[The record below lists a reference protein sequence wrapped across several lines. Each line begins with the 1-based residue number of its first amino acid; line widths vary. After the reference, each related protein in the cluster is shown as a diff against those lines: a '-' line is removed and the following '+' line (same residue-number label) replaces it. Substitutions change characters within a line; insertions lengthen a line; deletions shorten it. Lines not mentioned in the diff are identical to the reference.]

1 MTPNEITTVLSQKAG
16 KAFDL
21 PFKLIL
27 MEKVKALRSL
37 LLKQTLEKTPADRK
51 FFKSTIYLKLTEA
64 NSVPCSVP
72 INCKVY
78 VSDKL
83 PTPLR
88 ANSILFDYVGA
99 VDAHNPFKETHP
111 GMVQFVNSGKYSK
124 SSVPF
129 MYSDNRLFVLQ
140 SVPMIRVDFIA
151 DDPMEL
157 VSFQC
162 TTDEDTCDVWNTE
175 YPLSKEI
182 LALILQMITEELKI
196 LDSQEDTIPVNPV
209 NDVQL

>member
-16 KAFDL
+16 KVFDL

-37 LLKQTLEKTPADRK
+37 LMKQTLEKTPADRK
-51 FFKSTIYLKLTEA
+51 FFRSTIYLKLTET
-64 NSVPCSVP
+64 NSVPCAVP
-72 INCKVY
+72 VNCKVY
-78 VSDKL
+78 VTDKL

-111 GMVQFVNSGKYSK
+111 GMIQFVNSGKYSK
-124 SSVPF
+124 NLVPF
-129 MYSDNRLFVLQ
+129 LYSDNRIFLLEN
-140 SVPMIRVDFIA
+140 VPMIRVDLIP

-157 VSFQC
+157 ADFKC
-162 TTDEDTCDVWNTE
+162 TTDEDNCDVWNTE

-182 LALILQMITEELKI
+182 LALILQMITEELKS

-209 NDVQL
+209 NDSQL